1 MCLAGR
7 SQLDGKELGGS
18 TGLSK
23 DGPSESITGA
33 QVPKWSFSS
42 SLGGGE
48 GELLLPDLGRKQ
60 QLGGKKREGKMGMS
74 RR

>member
-1 MCLAGR
+1 M
-7 SQLDGKELGGS
+7 
-18 TGLSK
+18 GLSK

-33 QVPKWSFSS
+33 HVSKWSFS

-60 QLGGKKREGKMGMS
+60 QLEGKEEGKEQMK
-74 RR
+74 RQA